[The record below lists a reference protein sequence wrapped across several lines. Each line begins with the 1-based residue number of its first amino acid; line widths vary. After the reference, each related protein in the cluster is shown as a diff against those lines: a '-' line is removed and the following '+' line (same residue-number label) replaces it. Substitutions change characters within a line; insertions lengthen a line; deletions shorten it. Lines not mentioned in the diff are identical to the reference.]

1 MPTCT
6 WCVTRFSG
14 EIGDCISHVQAIYDA
29 CDDDKSGGVSMAEYA
44 QLFDRKIDDEMKKMY
59 EMIDGIQHD
68 GVLSKT
74 EARGCTEPPTRSRR
88 PARGLTRVRD
98 LTPSLVPRAVRRFPH
113 GEV

>member
-6 WCVTRFSG
+6 CVTRFSG
-14 EIGDCISHVQAIYDA
+14 GIGDRISHVQAIYDA
-29 CDDDKSGGVSMAEYA
+29 CDDDQSGGVSMTEYA

-88 PARGLTRVRD
+88 PTRGLTRVKD